1 MMEFKIVHVDET
13 DSTNRWMKKNGEGEM
28 VVVADFQTAGK
39 GCGTNTWES
48 ERGKNLL
55 LSVLIHPQ
63 KVTARTQ
70 FIITQI
76 VSVALC
82 NTLQQV
88 MEPLTTT
95 LPPISIKWPNDIY
108 VGDKKI
114 CGVLIENRL
123 EGHRIKDCVIGIGL
137 DVNQT
142 EFKSDAP
149 NPVSIKQLTG
159 RDTDRDELL
168 HLFLNQLQQAVE
180 NKGIHQD
187 YKNRLYRRKGLYPF
201 EANGTRFMATV
212 VGTTDD
218 GRLML
223 QNDEG
228 IAHLYR
234 FKEIT
239 FIIHGDAKRQSQAEN

>member
-1 MMEFKIVHVDET
+1 MIDFKIVHVDET
-13 DSTNRWMKKNGEGEM
+13 DSTNRWMKENGEGEM

-88 MEPLTTT
+88 MEPLTAT

-168 HLFLNQLQQAVE
+168 AAFLDELQRAIE
-180 NKGIHQD
+180 NKGIHQA
-187 YKNRLYRRKGLYPF
+187 YMNRLYRREGLHPF
-201 EANGTRFMATV
+201 EANGKRFMATV

-223 QNDEG
+223 QDANG

-234 FKEIT
+234 FKEVVFVIE
-239 FIIHGDAKRQSQAEN
+239 H